1 MLLIQNIDLM
11 QQQMLQTSVA
21 DSIREGIFAFSKTS
35 FGLHNDTLSSAI
47 SVVNKP
53 AIGHFIQ
60 QSEVTFNIVNHFKDY
75 SGWITLYIL
84 GLSFILALIWY
95 FFPER
100 VLRILSREGSK
111 HKLKYTD
118 NQFAKPGIFLYALY
132 IITFISTMGI
142 FFYLLIK
149 FYSPELFINYP
160 FQKIVFG
167 ILILII
173 LYFFIRLLIIFLF
186 SFLFQTHDLM
196 LRQRNA
202 NFRIDLTQSLI
213 LLPILIIM
221 LNYSTPFIY
230 YSGIVLLAYVVAFKW
245 GVTIVIGI
253 KSSKISLYHNILY
266 LCALEITPVIVLVKL
281 LENYGL
287 VFITN

>member
-1 MLLIQNIDLM
+1 M
-11 QQQMLQTSVA
+11 QQQLFQTTVS
-21 DSIREGIFAFSKTS
+21 DSISQGVFAFDRTG
-35 FGLHNDTLSSAI
+35 FGWHNDTTSSALSI
-47 SVVNKP
+47 VDKP
-53 AIGHFIQ
+53 ATGHFLQ

-132 IITFISTMGI
+132 FITFISTMGI
-142 FFYLLIK
+142 FFYQLLK
-149 FYSPELFINYP
+149 LFSPELFINYP

-167 ILILII
+167 ILIIII
-173 LYFFIRLLIIFLF
+173 LYYFLRALIIFLL
-186 SFLFQTHDLM
+186 SSVFQTRDLM
-196 LRQRNA
+196 LLQMNA
-202 NFRIDLTQSLI
+202 NFRIDLIQSLL
-213 LLPILIIM
+213 LLPILILM
-221 LNYSTPFIY
+221 LNFSIVYIY
-230 YSGIVLLAYVVAFKW
+230 YIGIVLLAYVVVFKW
-245 GVTIVIGI
+245 GVTIVIGL

-266 LCALEITPVIVLVKL
+266 LCALEIVPVITLVKL